1 MTPNRAASIAIFLP
15 RDTPFYRG
23 VIAQMVRGFS
33 ALGLRVHGHLGLL
46 GADDFRAFYNQHQPE
61 LVLEMNRP
69 RCEAEFIPKAACH
82 ICWVVDFNGRPLS
95 HFEGSEL
102 TYLFGPAS
110 VERYPHSGFC
120 RWLGPGACPV
130 DYSPRALPFSHD
142 ASFAAHIPRPWSQ
155 AELDRPIAVGETTT
169 THFRDIL
176 QPIEVKLNAK
186 QDALVS
192 AEEYFAFVDAVCV
205 KRSGV
210 PATLD
215 DRLRYDISGR
225 LVRALNRRTLVDRV
239 LEAGCSLQLFGPPNW
254 REWPRYAPHYA
265 RELSLPSE
273 MHEAYARSRINLHEG
288 TGIHFR
294 SMDIMSTGG
303 LLFFRESPEDE
314 LPGGMNRLFEPEV
327 HYVPFTIDNLPERM
341 AELLADPERAARIR
355 RNAAAEIARAHTW
368 ECRARDIL
376 RDVQLVKGS

>member
-1 MTPNRAASIAIFLP
+1 MTPSSIAIFLP

-46 GADDFRAFYNQHQPE
+46 GADDFLAFYSQHQPD

-69 RCEAEFIPKAACH
+69 RGEAEFIPKAACH
-82 ICWVVDFNGRPLS
+82 ICWVVDFNGRPLA

-110 VERYPHSGFC
+110 IERYPHSGFC

-130 DYSPRALPFSHD
+130 DYAPTTLPFSHD
-142 ASFAAHIPRPWSQ
+142 ASFAAHIPRPWSR
-155 AELDRPIAVGETTT
+155 AELDRPVAVGATTT
-169 THFRDIL
+169 THFGDIL
-176 QPIEVKLNAK
+176 RPIEEKLNAQ

-192 AEEYFAFVDAVCV
+192 AEEYFAFVDAECLR
-205 KRSGV
+205 RSGV
-210 PATLD
+210 PAALD

-225 LVRALNRRTLVDRV
+225 LVRTLNRRTLVDRV
-239 LEAGCSLQLFGPPNW
+239 LEVGCSLQLFGPPNW
-254 REWPRYAPHYA
+254 LAWPRYAPHYA
-265 RELSLPSE
+265 RELTTPPE
-273 MHEAYARSRINLHEG
+273 MRDVYASSRINLHEG
-288 TGIHFR
+288 AGIHWR

-303 LLFFRESPEDE
+303 LLFFRESPEDH
-314 LPGGMNRLFEPEV
+314 LPGGMNSLFEPEV
-327 HYVPFTIDNLPERM
+327 HYVPFTIDNLPQRL
-341 AELLADPERAARIR
+341 AELLADPEKGARIR

-368 ECRARDIL
+368 ESRARDIL
-376 RDVQLVKGS
+376 RDVQLVKPAQT